1 MLETTEHLIGIHGA
15 RKVTVSDVAA
25 ACGMSQSNTYR
36 FFPSRQALLEA
47 VIERW
52 FAVIEGELAAVAGSG
67 EPPAELLVHFVV
79 RQYELSR
86 ARYAEDPDLFRAYLD
101 IGLANPDVVKRHLA
115 RLRAPLEDILRRC
128 GDKGLI
134 GGRDPAKAAELVE
147 AMTTRF
153 RDPGQIVRHFDEDSV
168 RRAAEV
174 AGIVLAGLAHL

>member
-1 MLETTEHLIGIHGA
+1 MLEATERLVRIHGT

-25 ACGMSQSNTYR
+25 VCGMSQSNAYR

-47 VIERW
+47 AGERW
-52 FAVIEGELAAVAGSG
+52 FAGMEKELATVAASN
-67 EPPAELLVHFVV
+67 EPPGEQLVHFVV
-79 RQYELSR
+79 REYELKR
-86 ARYAEDPDLFRAYLD
+86 ARYAQDPDLFRAYLEL
-101 IGLANPDVVKRHLA
+101 GLANMDFFERHLV
-115 RLRAPLEDILRRC
+115 RLRALLEAIMRRC

-134 GGRDPAKAAELVE
+134 GDRDPARAAELVE

-153 RDPGQIVRHFDEDSV
+153 RDPEQIVRHFKEDSV